1 MTPRKQ
7 AASNGQTVY
16 SAGEP
21 CKRGHLAPRY
31 VVNGGCTECM
41 RLGRALTAPFK
52 FANLHA
58 DDHAEA
64 RAFCQMLQARRG
76 QHVEM

>member
-21 CKRGHLAPRY
+21 CKRGHLVPRY

-41 RLGRALTAPFK
+41 RLGRALAAPFK
-52 FANLHA
+52 FPNLHA

-64 RAFCQMLQARRG
+64 KAFCQMLQARRG
-76 QHVEM
+76 QPVEM